1 MSAPGS
7 EPLTD
12 TTAAP
17 LRAEAGFFSFTEV
30 EAGAH
35 RSYNEW
41 HLFDHLPEQYAL
53 PGIVGGQRW
62 VLTPALA
69 ASAGAKATAPLNR
82 VHYVTLYLLAEPLDV
97 TLTDFFHHG
106 SALAKA
112 DRFHQQ
118 RTSHLAGALRVE
130 SAHAAP
136 AALVQP
142 GVVPFRPGTGVHV
155 RLEDAGAGPSP
166 SDLADAV
173 LGVAGV
179 AGVWT
184 FAGAVPD
191 DGPTAGLRLTCAWL
205 DGDPSTVDAA
215 LTAALP
221 PPAPD
226 QGGTSGPT
234 FAGTLAAIDPHAPFG
249 WFD

>member
-1 MSAPGS
+1 M
-7 EPLTD
+7 
-12 TTAAP
+12 
-17 LRAEAGFFSFTEV
+17 SFTEV

-53 PGIVGGQRW
+53 PGIVGGRRW

-69 ASAGAKATAPLNR
+69 GSAGSTASPPLDR
-82 VHYVTLYLLAEPLDV
+82 IHYVTLYLLAEPLDV
-97 TLTDFFHHG
+97 TLTDFFRHG
-106 SALAKA
+106 IALAKA

-130 SAHAAP
+130 SAVAAP
-136 AALVQP
+136 AASVQP
-142 GVVPFRPGTGVHV
+142 GVVPFRPGTGVHL
-155 RLEDAGAGPSP
+155 RLEDAVSGLAPSELV
-166 SDLADAV
+166 DAALAV
-173 LGVAGV
+173 PGV

-191 DGPTAGLRLTCAWL
+191 DGATAGLRLTCAWL
-205 DGDPSTVDAA
+205 DGDVSTVDAA
-215 LTAALP
+215 LAAVLP
-221 PPAPD
+221 PPVP
-226 QGGTSGPT
+226 GGGEADGPA
-234 FAGTLAAIDPHAPFG
+234 FAGTLAAIDPHAPFD